1 LLFVNHRNYK
11 ISGQKH
17 QANDYCQL
25 ILNISLLLDLI
36 GNIFNY
42 AHFYNMQRTGYGILT
57 LNVFSSIANMG
68 ANFLITCLVLLIAS
82 GWTLTYNDLGKNMF
96 FIL

>member
-1 LLFVNHRNYK
+1 
-11 ISGQKH
+11 
-17 QANDYCQL
+17 
-25 ILNISLLLDLI
+25 
-36 GNIFNY
+36 
-42 AHFYNMQRTGYGILT
+42 
-57 LNVFSSIANMG
+57 MG